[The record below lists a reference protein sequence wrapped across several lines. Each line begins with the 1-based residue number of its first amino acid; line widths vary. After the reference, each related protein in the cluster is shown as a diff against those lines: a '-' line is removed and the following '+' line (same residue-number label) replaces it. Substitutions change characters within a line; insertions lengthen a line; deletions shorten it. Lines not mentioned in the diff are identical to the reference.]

1 MRAIDPNRS
10 DAAAWLAPS
19 DRSRLVAL
27 FVAVVIFIAS
37 LPLLLSYIPRNDLMD
52 LIFHLYR
59 IDGIAEGIRDGQFPV
74 RMQTTQINAYGYPVS
89 ICYGDLFLYIP
100 AALRLLGLSMRASYG
115 IFVVL
120 ANAFCAIVSYLTFRR
135 MFGSRSVGMVACAL
149 WTLSPY
155 RLLDK
160 MWLSSAVGEYLA
172 LGFFPLIAFGLYSI
186 FFRERRGASRLGW
199 LWCALGVAGIVYSHV
214 ISMLLAFVLFF
225 PFLVVLLAF
234 RHDARTWGHV
244 GLAALSA
251 MVLSLGFL
259 VPFAD
264 YYLNANLTVVEL
276 DDAAKRLKAA
286 THALQPVQ
294 VFMFL
299 PPVGSIS
306 QPPTTVD
313 EMPFSVGWAS
323 ICSALLWV
331 GVTVTS
337 LRRSVPARIRAL
349 GVLGL
354 IMSVALVYVSSVYFP
369 WNSPLP
375 AIVEKIVALVASI
388 QHPWR
393 FLGPLT
399 FVMLLLG
406 CLALPCVR
414 QASRSV
420 AAGACIGLVVLC
432 CVEALW
438 GLTTYMRQ
446 SLYTP
451 EDYTQVG
458 SNGGILAA
466 EYLPSGTDYDAIN
479 ADTDPQPVA
488 NGDASVESWS
498 RNGTTF
504 ELELSGGASGGSVDL
519 PLLEYPYYVL
529 DSATEGCTLTGNGP
543 NNTLSV
549 EVPTGFEGTVTVR
562 YEPPVVWNAVAIA
575 SAAGLAGCVAYAV
588 ATRPRRPQLKT
599 A

>member
-1 MRAIDPNRS
+1 M
-10 DAAAWLAPS
+10 
-19 DRSRLVAL
+19 
-27 FVAVVIFIAS
+27 
-37 LPLLLSYIPRNDLMD
+37 PLLLSYIPRNDLMD

-74 RMQTTQINAYGYPVS
+74 RMQTTQINGYGYPVS

-115 IFVVL
+115 IFVLLV
-120 ANAFCAIVSYLTFRR
+120 NAFCAIATYLIFRR
-135 MFGSRSVGMVACAL
+135 MFQSRSVGMVACAL

-160 MWLSSAVGEYLA
+160 MWLSSAVGEYVA

-186 FFRERRGASRLGW
+186 FFRESAGASRLGW

-244 GLAALSA
+244 GMAALAAA
-251 MVLSLGFL
+251 VLSLGFL

-276 DDAAKRLKAA
+276 DASAKRLKAA

-306 QPPTTVD
+306 QPPGTVD
-313 EMPFSVGWAS
+313 EMPFSVGWAAV
-323 ICSALLWV
+323 CSALLWI
-331 GVTVTS
+331 GVILTS
-337 LRRSVPARIRAL
+337 LRRAVPGRVRAL

-354 IMSVALVYVSSVYFP
+354 VLSVALVYVSSVYFP

-375 AIVEKIVALVASI
+375 SVLEKVVALVASI

-399 FVMLLLG
+399 FVMLMLG
-406 CLALPCVR
+406 CLALPCIAR
-414 QASRSV
+414 ASRRV
-420 AAGACIGLVVLC
+420 ATVSCAGLIVLC

-446 SLYTP
+446 CLYTP

-466 EYLPSGTDYDAIN
+466 EYLPEGTDYEALN
-479 ADTDPQPVA
+479 ADVDPQPAA
-488 NGDASVESWS
+488 NGTVTVDSWS
-498 RNGTTF
+498 RSGTTM

-519 PLLEYPYYVL
+519 PILEYPYYVL
-529 DSATEGCTLTGNGP
+529 DPDAGGCELTGDGP
-543 NNTLSV
+543 NNTLSIT
-549 EVPTGFEGTVTVR
+549 VPAGFEGTVTVR
-562 YEPPVVWNAVAIA
+562 YEPPAFWNAAALA
-575 SAAGLAGCVAYAV
+575 SVLGLGGCVAYV
-588 ATRPRRPQLKT
+588 VVTRRRPALKK

>member
-74 RMQTTQINAYGYPVS
+74 RMQTTQINGYGYPVS

-120 ANAFCAIVSYLTFRR
+120 VNAFCAVVTYLTFRR
-135 MFGSRSVGMVACAL
+135 MFRSRSVGMVACTL

-160 MWLSSAVGEYLA
+160 MWLSSSVGEYLA
-172 LGFFPLIAFGLYSI
+172 LGFFPLIAFGLYSV
-186 FFRERRGASRLGW
+186 FFREQEGASRLGW

-225 PFLVVLLAF
+225 PFLVVLLVF
-234 RHDARTWGHV
+234 RHDARTWGSI
-244 GLAALSA
+244 GMAALAATI
-251 MVLSLGFL
+251 LSLGFL

-264 YYLNANLTVVEL
+264 YYLNADLTVVGL
-276 DDAAKRLKAA
+276 DASAKRLKAA

-313 EMPFSVGWAS
+313 EMPFSVGWAAV
-323 ICSALLWV
+323 CSALLWV
-331 GVTVTS
+331 GVAITS
-337 LRRSVPARIRAL
+337 LRRSVPSRVRAL

-354 IMSVALVYVSSVYFP
+354 VMSVALVFVSSVYFP
-369 WNSPLP
+369 WNTPLP
-375 AIVEKIVALVASI
+375 ALLEKVVALVASI

-414 QASRSV
+414 RVSRRV

-446 SLYTP
+446 CLYTP

-466 EYLPSGTDYDAIN
+466 EYLPSGTDYDAVN
-479 ADTDPQPVA
+479 ADTDPQPTA
-488 NGDASVESWS
+488 NGDVTISSWN

-504 ELELSGGASGGSVDL
+504 ELELFGGVSGGAVDL

-529 DSATEGCTLTGNGP
+529 DSSAEGCALTGNGP
-543 NNTLSV
+543 NNTLSI
-549 EVPTGFEGTVTVR
+549 EVPAGYEGSVTVR
-562 YEPPVVWNAVAIA
+562 YEPPLFWNA
-575 SAAGLAGCVAYAV
+575 SAVVSALGLVGSIVYV
-588 ATRPRRPQLKT
+588 VVTRRQK